1 MVTLFSDHC
10 ASTELIILINKNVL
24 YICQLVVFLKGCGD
38 EYGSI
43 HTKRILLQADDVN
56 DRLVRRMSTLGIA
69 TQGSRN
75 TYKREHLLSSD
86 LR

>member
-1 MVTLFSDHC
+1 MVTLFSDLY
-10 ASTELIILINKNVL
+10 ASTELIIIINKNVL

-56 DRLVRRMSTLGIA
+56 DGLVRRMSTLGIA
-69 TQGSRN
+69 THSSRHA
-75 TYKREHLLSSD
+75 YKRERLLSSD